1 MLKNN
6 QTQLS
11 NHLLTVITD
20 FEKLEKNDIP
30 NYNHEISIRKII
42 SSRSTFFV
50 KYELEN
56 HEITKI
62 FAQL

>member
-30 NYNHEISIRKII
+30 NYNHEISIRQNYI
-42 SSRSTFFV
+42 
-50 KYELEN
+50 
-56 HEITKI
+56 
-62 FAQL
+62 